1 MGPQMH
7 WAVEVYI
14 PLWTKL
20 WKGTRV
26 EISKAIGNLQVA
38 EEERNT
44 PGSQILLGSPETMGH
59 YGGILLPVSFCSLLI
74 QC

>member
-1 MGPQMH
+1 MH

-20 WKGTRV
+20 WKGTGV

-44 PGSQILLGSPETMGH
+44 PGSQILAR
-59 YGGILLPVSFCSLLI
+59 LPRNNGTLWGNLATSLFL
-74 QC
+74 QSSNSMLR